1 MLGWQRLESRPGI
14 GPQQRALGQG
24 DHKAMGSGATTQT
37 MDGTSGPARLNAAL
51 PRSAG
56 FRTRNYACAVAL
68 VLAVVGGCTNYRP
81 YIPESE
87 GHIESP
93 KGTGKASAPIPP
105 PARTSTFVPA
115 PKPVAKPQTYTV
127 VVNEVPV
134 KDLLLALA
142 RDTKQNIDVHAGL
155 TGLVSLNAINETLP
169 AILERVSKQVNM
181 RYRTEGNTIIVAPDM
196 AYVKTYR
203 IGYVNMTRD
212 TTSTIG
218 VTGEIGSGVGASAG
232 TASASAGGASGSS
245 TVVRTT
251 SRNDFWD
258 QLRENIRS
266 ILNST
271 RLQSLDAQA
280 RAERLALVKQE
291 QELRAKQMEA
301 ASRAGQGA
309 PTLAS
314 SVIAA
319 TGGAQRTSLLPDDV
333 VVNPISGT
341 VTVNA
346 TEKQHQLVQQH
357 INSIV
362 ASMQRQVLIEA
373 TIVEVQLANNYQAG
387 IDWSR
392 VSQSGGIAF
401 TQALLGS
408 NLSTAP
414 FFALF
419 YNQNNQRQGQV
430 QLTVKLLEQF
440 GNTRVLSSPKLMALN
455 NQTALLKVVDNVVYF
470 EIQSQTTQ
478 AQTTALSTT
487 TTTPKTVA
495 VGVVMA
501 VTPQIGD
508 DQRVSLAVRPTITR
522 LNPQQPFVNDP
533 NPNLCDPPGNQ
544 SNCIPNPVPQ
554 IQTREM
560 ESVLQVGNGQVVV
573 LGGLMQDESQ
583 RTRDQLPFV
592 GNVPDV
598 GEAFAY
604 RQDQVFKSELVI
616 FLRTTIVPNPSLE
629 SDELKFFQRFL
640 PKPETPPDLSSV
652 PSVLRPPPDEILPK
666 AKPAAQ

>member
-1 MLGWQRLESRPGI
+1 M
-14 GPQQRALGQG
+14 
-24 DHKAMGSGATTQT
+24 T
-37 MDGTSGPARLNAAL
+37 PAGR
-51 PRSAG
+51 
-56 FRTRNYACAVAL
+56 RTRNRKGWLDQGKNKAMASAAEPQGVYSSSEPAVSDTVASKTDVFPVRLPRLIVAVVVAL
-68 VLAVVGGCTNYRP
+68 IAGCTAYRP
-81 YIPESE
+81 YIPESD
-87 GHIESP
+87 GHIEKP
-93 KGTGKASAPIPP
+93 QAKPQADSAIPP
-105 PARTSTFVPA
+105 PARVSTFVPP
-115 PKPVAKPQTYTV
+115 PKPAVKPQTYTV

-142 RDTKQNIDVHAGL
+142 RDTKQNIDVHPGL
-155 TGLVSLNAINETLP
+155 TGLVNLNAINETLP
-169 AILERVSKQVNM
+169 AILERVAKQVNI
-181 RYRTEGNTIIVAPDM
+181 RYRVEGNTIIVSPDV
-196 AYVKTYR
+196 AYVRTYR
-203 IGYVNMTRD
+203 IGYVNMVRD

-218 VTGEIGSGVGASAG
+218 VTGEIASGGTAGAAAAAATGAG
-232 TASASAGGASGSS
+232 TSGSS
-245 TVVRTT
+245 TIVRTT
-251 SRNDFWD
+251 SRNDFWE

-291 QELRAKQMEA
+291 QELRARQMEA

-309 PTLAS
+309 ANLSS

-346 TEKQHQLVQQH
+346 TEKQHQLIQQH
-357 INSIV
+357 IDSIV
-362 ASMQRQVLIEA
+362 TSMQRQVLIEA
-373 TIVEVQLANNYQAG
+373 TIVEVQLSNAYQTG

-419 YNQNNQRQGQV
+419 YNQNNQREGQV

-470 EIQSQTTQ
+470 EIKSETTQ
-478 AQTTALSTT
+478 AQTTALSTV

-495 VGVVMA
+495 VGVVMG

-508 DQRVSLAVRPTITR
+508 DQRVSLTVRPTITR
-522 LNPQQPFVNDP
+522 LNPQQPFVDDP
-533 NPNLCDPPGNQ
+533 NPTLCNPPGEQ
-544 SNCIPNPVPQ
+544 SNCIRNPVPQ
-554 IQTREM
+554 VQTREM
-560 ESVLQVGNGQVVV
+560 ESVLQVANGQVVV

-583 RTRDQLPFV
+583 RTRDQVPLL
-592 GNVPDV
+592 GNVPDI
-598 GEAFAY
+598 GDALAF
-604 RQDQVFKSELVI
+604 RNDQVTKSELVI
-616 FLRTTIVPNPSLE
+616 FIRTTIVTNPTLA
-629 SDELKFFQRFL
+629 SDELQFFQRFL
-640 PKPETPPDLSSV
+640 PKPETPPDLSRV
-652 PSVLRPPPDEILPK
+652 PSSLRPPPGDILPQ
-666 AKPAAQ
+666 AKPADAAQ